1 MNAVMSAFALLL
13 VGIVS
18 CNRTADNVRSQSPT
32 VNIQQSSF
40 STQVSPAPPAGPA
53 DYIVEAVGVAKPAA
67 GRLIDITWKD
77 ATGKVVRLSDYAKG
91 KVLFLNFWA
100 TWCPPCRREIPD
112 IVELSREMAS
122 DVVVVGISLDDGV
135 DAKTKVTKF
144 ATDKGITYINI
155 VLGQQL
161 HTKSIAEAYSIIAPI
176 NAIPTTLIFDRQ
188 GNHKQTIIGANT
200 KNYFTDAVK
209 KAM

>member
-1 MNAVMSAFALLL
+1 MKIAVSILIAFAI
-13 VGIVS
+13 GIIS
-18 CNRTADNVRSQSPT
+18 CNRTTNELHGQPAIAGVQK
-32 VNIQQSSF
+32 SF
-40 STQVSPAPPAGPA
+40 SPQVAPAPPQGPS
-53 DYIVEAVGVAKPAA
+53 DYIVEAVAVAKPTA

-77 ATGKVVRLSDYAKG
+77 ANGKMIRLSDYAKG
-91 KVLFLNFWA
+91 KVVFLNFWA

-112 IVELSREMAS
+112 IVELAREMS
-122 DVVVVGISLDDGV
+122 NDVVVVGISLDEGT

-155 VLGQQL
+155 VPSEQL
-161 HTKSIAEAYSIIAPI
+161 NTKNIAEAYSIIAPI

-200 KNYFTDAVK
+200 KSYFTDAIK

>member
-32 VNIQQSSF
+32 VSVQQSSF

-155 VLGQQL
+155 VPGQQL

-200 KNYFTDAVK
+200 KNYFTDVVK